1 MELITFDYLFVI
13 YLGIFFLGGLVK
25 GTIGVGLPTVT
36 LTLLSFFFDIKD
48 SISFILIPVILT
60 NLVQMLDGKELKSIF
75 QQTKFFLFTS
85 VVFVIPGFLVLRAI
99 NSNTILLILAS
110 LLVLNSCLVLFNKII
125 TIKRHTS
132 FQTQFWIG
140 ALTGITT
147 GVTSIYTMPFIFLIQ
162 SLKFNKEKLIQLM
175 GLSFFLYSLTQFALF
190 YSFSMINESFSPTS
204 MAAPSS
210 RSFLY
215 PLPSSPSF
223 FQPCFMNNSPIA
235 SRVPDVGGGTMIE
248 TGIFGKPARS
258 PPIRLA
264 V

>member
-1 MELITFDYLFVI
+1 MELITFDYLFFI

-75 QQTKFFLFTS
+75 QQTKFFLVTS

-125 TIKRHTS
+125 TIKKHTS

-190 YSFSMINESFSPTS
+190 YSFSMIDEKVLLFSS
-204 MAAPSS
+204 VA
-210 RSFLY
+210 
-215 PLPSSPSF
+215 
-223 FQPCFMNNSPIA
+223 CIPILIGVI
-235 SRVPDVGGGTMIE
+235 SGKYLRKVLSEQTFKQLFNYMLLIS
-248 TGIFGKPARS
+248 GIIIIIKS
-258 PPIRLA
+258 NI
-264 V
+264 